1 MTKERILIV
10 EDELIVAKDIENCL
24 TKLGYSMA
32 GIVASGE
39 EAVRKVDELR
49 PDLVLMDIVLKGE
62 MNGIEAA
69 EEINTLNI
77 PVVYITAHADTDT
90 LDRAKITAPY
100 GYIIKPFD
108 ERMLQSTIEITLYKS
123 RMENKL
129 KEREAWLFT
138 ILKSIGDAVI
148 ATDINGH
155 VTFMN
160 PIAEA
165 TTGWKEKEAQGK
177 PLIEVFNII
186 NEKTRKPCENPVEKV
201 LASGKTVGL
210 ANHTALI
217 SRDQTERLIADSGA
231 PIRRDTGEIIG
242 VVLVFRDIT
251 VNQKM
256 EEELRQMRNI
266 ESIGLL
272 AGGIAHDFNN
282 ILTGILGNINIAQ
295 IVQDDPEKV
304 ATCLN
309 DAETACY
316 RAKELTGQLITFSK
330 GGAPVK
336 KNASLKKLIE
346 ESSGFILSGSNVQR
360 ELALPDDLWS
370 VDIDPGQINQV
381 INNIIINADQAM
393 PGGGRLWVTAENIT
407 VNEDDTL
414 PLAAGKYVKVTFRDQ
429 GIGIPGTYIEKI
441 FDPYFTTKQAG
452 KGLGLASAFSILK
465 QHNGIITVDS
475 APGVGT
481 SFSMYLPAS
490 LKQQEIEQD
499 TPQQK
504 ISGSGSG
511 KILVMDDEDMV
522 RNVTSSML
530 TTLGYEVETA
540 RNGVEAIKLYQQS
553 SEAGKPYDAV
563 ILDLT
568 IPGGMGGRETIEK
581 LLAINPEIK
590 AIVSSGYSNDPIL
603 SEYQK
608 YGFCEVLVKPMM
620 LGELSEVLKKLTGQQ

>member
-1 MTKERILIV
+1 
-10 EDELIVAKDIENCL
+10 
-24 TKLGYSMA
+24 
-32 GIVASGE
+32 
-39 EAVRKVDELR
+39 
-49 PDLVLMDIVLKGE
+49 
-62 MNGIEAA
+62 
-69 EEINTLNI
+69 
-77 PVVYITAHADTDT
+77 
-90 LDRAKITAPY
+90 
-100 GYIIKPFD
+100 
-108 ERMLQSTIEITLYKS
+108 
-123 RMENKL
+123 
-129 KEREAWLFT
+129 
-138 ILKSIGDAVI
+138 
-148 ATDINGH
+148 
-155 VTFMN
+155 
-160 PIAEA
+160 
-165 TTGWKEKEAQGK
+165 
-177 PLIEVFNII
+177 
-186 NEKTRKPCENPVEKV
+186 
-201 LASGKTVGL
+201 
-210 ANHTALI
+210 
-217 SRDQTERLIADSGA
+217 
-231 PIRRDTGEIIG
+231 
-242 VVLVFRDIT
+242 
-251 VNQKM
+251 
-256 EEELRQMRNI
+256 
-266 ESIGLL
+266 
-272 AGGIAHDFNN
+272 
-282 ILTGILGNINIAQ
+282 
-295 IVQDDPEKV
+295 
-304 ATCLN
+304 
-309 DAETACY
+309 
-316 RAKELTGQLITFSK
+316 TGQLITFSK

-407 VNEDDTL
+407 VNEDDAL

-511 KILVMDDEDMV
+511 KILVMDDDDMV
-522 RNVTSSML
+522 RNVTSEML

>member
-1 MTKERILIV
+1 
-10 EDELIVAKDIENCL
+10 
-24 TKLGYSMA
+24 
-32 GIVASGE
+32 
-39 EAVRKVDELR
+39 
-49 PDLVLMDIVLKGE
+49 

-77 PVVYITAHADTDT
+77 PVVYLTAHADTDT
-90 LDRAKITAPY
+90 LDRAKTTAPY

-148 ATDINGH
+148 ATDINSH

-160 PIAEA
+160 PVAEA

-511 KILVMDDEDMV
+511 KILVMDDDDMV
-522 RNVTSSML
+522 RNVTSEML

-608 YGFCEVLVKPMM
+608 YGFCEVLVKP
-620 LGELSEVLKKLTGQQ
+620 

>member
-77 PVVYITAHADTDT
+77 PVVYLTAHADTDT
-90 LDRAKITAPY
+90 LDRAKTTAPY

-160 PIAEA
+160 PVAEA

-186 NEKTRKPCENPVEKV
+186 NEKTRKPCENPVDKV
-201 LASGKTVGL
+201 LASGMTVGL

-251 VNQKM
+251 VSQKM

-407 VNEDDTL
+407 VNEDDAL

>member
-24 TKLGYSMA
+24 SKLGYSVA
-32 GIVASGE
+32 GVVASGE
-39 EAVRKVDELR
+39 EVVRKVDELQ

-69 EEINTLNI
+69 KEINTLNI
-77 PVVYITAHADTDT
+77 PVIYLTAHADTDT
-90 LDRAKITAPY
+90 LDRAKLTTPY
-100 GYIIKPFD
+100 GYIVKPFD
-108 ERMLQSTIEITLYKS
+108 ERILQSTIEITLYKS
-123 RMENKL
+123 RMEKKL
-129 KEREAWLFT
+129 KNRKAWLST

-160 PIAEA
+160 LVAEA
-165 TTGWKEKEAQGK
+165 MTGWKEKEAKGK
-177 PLIEVFNII
+177 PFIEVFNII
-186 NEKTRKPCENPVEKV
+186 NEKTRKPCTNPVEKV
-201 LASGKTVGL
+201 LETGMTVGL

-217 SRDQTERLIADSGA
+217 SRDGTERLIADSGA
-231 PIRRDTGEIIG
+231 PIRQDNDKIIG

-251 VNQKM
+251 VHQKM

-295 IVQDDPEKV
+295 DAKDDP
-304 ATCLN
+304 ANLAMCLD

-316 RAKELTGQLITFSK
+316 RAKELTGQLITFAK

-336 KNASLKKLIE
+336 KIASLKKLIE
-346 ESSGFILSGSNVQR
+346 ESSGFILSGSNVQC
-360 ELALPDDLWS
+360 ELDLPDNLWS
-370 VDIDPGQINQV
+370 ADIDPGQINQV

-393 PGGGRLWVTAENIT
+393 PEGGHLRVTAENIS

-414 PLAAGKYVKVTFRDQ
+414 PLTAGEYVKVTFRDQ
-429 GIGIPGTYIEKI
+429 GIGMPKTYIEKI
-441 FDPYFTTKQAG
+441 FNPYFTTKQAG
-452 KGLGLASAFSILK
+452 KGLGLATAFSIIK
-465 QHNGIITVDS
+465 QHDGIITVDS

-490 LKQQEIEQD
+490 LKQHEIEQD
-499 TPQQK
+499 TPLKK
-504 ISGSGSG
+504 IPASGNG
-511 KILVMDDEDMV
+511 KILVMDDEDAV
-522 RNVTSSML
+522 RNVIIKML
-530 TTLGYEVETA
+530 TRLGYEAETA
-540 RNGVEAIKLYQQS
+540 KDGEEAIKLYRQA
-553 SEAGKPYDAV
+553 SETGKFYDAV
-563 ILDLT
+563 ICDLT
-568 IPGGMGGRETIEK
+568 IPGGMGGKETIEK
-581 LLAINPEIK
+581 LLAIDPK
-590 AIVSSGYSNDPIL
+590 VKTIVSSGYSNDPIL

-608 YGFCEVLVKPMM
+608 YGFSGVLVKPMR
-620 LGELSEVLKKLTGQQ
+620 LREVRDVLKELTGH

>member
-49 PDLVLMDIVLKGE
+49 PDLILMDIILKGE

-77 PVVYITAHADTDT
+77 PVVYLTAHADTDT
-90 LDRAKITAPY
+90 LDRAKTTAPY

-148 ATDINGH
+148 ATDINSH

-160 PIAEA
+160 PVAEA

-295 IVQDDPEKV
+295 IVQ
-304 ATCLN
+304 
-309 DAETACY
+309 
-316 RAKELTGQLITFSK
+316 
-330 GGAPVK
+330 
-336 KNASLKKLIE
+336 
-346 ESSGFILSGSNVQR
+346 
-360 ELALPDDLWS
+360 
-370 VDIDPGQINQV
+370 
-381 INNIIINADQAM
+381 
-393 PGGGRLWVTAENIT
+393 
-407 VNEDDTL
+407 
-414 PLAAGKYVKVTFRDQ
+414 
-429 GIGIPGTYIEKI
+429 
-441 FDPYFTTKQAG
+441 
-452 KGLGLASAFSILK
+452 
-465 QHNGIITVDS
+465 
-475 APGVGT
+475 
-481 SFSMYLPAS
+481 
-490 LKQQEIEQD
+490 
-499 TPQQK
+499 
-504 ISGSGSG
+504 
-511 KILVMDDEDMV
+511 
-522 RNVTSSML
+522 
-530 TTLGYEVETA
+530 
-540 RNGVEAIKLYQQS
+540 
-553 SEAGKPYDAV
+553 
-563 ILDLT
+563 
-568 IPGGMGGRETIEK
+568 
-581 LLAINPEIK
+581 
-590 AIVSSGYSNDPIL
+590 
-603 SEYQK
+603 
-608 YGFCEVLVKPMM
+608 
-620 LGELSEVLKKLTGQQ
+620 

>member
-32 GIVASGE
+32 GTVASGE

-49 PDLVLMDIVLKGE
+49 PDLILMDIILKGE

-77 PVVYITAHADTDT
+77 PVVYLTAHADTDT
-90 LDRAKITAPY
+90 LDRAKTTAPY

-148 ATDINGH
+148 ATDINSH

-160 PIAEA
+160 PVAEA

-407 VNEDDTL
+407 VNEDDAL

-504 ISGSGSG
+504 ISSSGSG

-522 RNVTSSML
+522 RNVTSEML